1 MELKYD
7 VQVQVR
13 KKNVEVLSNQYI

>member
-7 VQVQVR
+7 VQVQGEEAKCGSV
-13 KKNVEVLSNQYI
+13 K